1 MLKNTYDAEDTVQ
14 DVLIKYMTKKPLFE
28 TYEHEKAWLIRV
40 TINLCKDK
48 LRFYKQHP
56 YINIETI
63 KTTYPEDSID
73 NQILAILLELPSK
86 YKEVL
91 LLYYVEGYKC
101 FEISKILKSLVAKG
115 YITVEKHGNNRYY
128 IAGVEKFIEGNAPV
142 QEEEASTVEGLSAS
156 QEKTL
161 MKLAGT
167 KERFLQM
174 VNYARSRAK
183 NLFAYVYRLL
193 KDNVVLGAKDTSVNP
208 HYNSATPKGYS
219 DFNNFKAREYDY
231 EALERQLLG
240 WD

>member
-1 MLKNTYDAEDTVQ
+1 MLEQASVEEMFQKYGEMLYKICIVMLENTYDAEDTVQ

-91 LLYYVEGYKC
+91 LFHFVTAPFTAYINIIFYVRINVKNTRSKTSESKKC
-101 FEISKILKSLVAKG
+101 QKLRKIIVNKWLTIFTI
-115 YITVEKHGNNRYY
+115 YGN
-128 IAGVEKFIEGNAPV
+128 I
-142 QEEEASTVEGLSAS
+142 Q
-156 QEKTL
+156 
-161 MKLAGT
+161 
-167 KERFLQM
+167 
-174 VNYARSRAK
+174 VN
-183 NLFAYVYRLL
+183 
-193 KDNVVLGAKDTSVNP
+193 
-208 HYNSATPKGYS
+208 
-219 DFNNFKAREYDY
+219 
-231 EALERQLLG
+231 
-240 WD
+240 

>member
-1 MLKNTYDAEDTVQ
+1 MLEQASVEEMFQKYGEMLYKICIVMLKNTYDAEDTVQ

-101 FEISKILKSLVAKG
+101 FEISKILKITESTVKKRLERGRKLCIIASHQKKKIVFLQFTKKGKKYIGFPSQIHLDKFIVAK
-115 YITVEKHGNNRYY
+115 
-128 IAGVEKFIEGNAPV
+128 
-142 QEEEASTVEGLSAS
+142 
-156 QEKTL
+156 
-161 MKLAGT
+161 M
-167 KERFLQM
+167 
-174 VNYARSRAK
+174 RS
-183 NLFAYVYRLL
+183 
-193 KDNVVLGAKDTSVNP
+193 
-208 HYNSATPKGYS
+208 
-219 DFNNFKAREYDY
+219 
-231 EALERQLLG
+231 
-240 WD
+240 